1 MAWLVVGC
9 PRSEP
14 GSGPVAHHTSV
25 PLRSGHAMPQVR
37 QRRPS
42 TIGRVAGGERHLP
55 WWTPH
60 GGATIDEIETRTLE
74 EQDTAVV
81 RSRLD
86 ASELTSWLSGV
97 YGTLTLH
104 LQRIGV
110 PVIGQPFVRYHERG
124 RHLDVEAGLP
134 TAERITPKDE
144 VKLSSLPGGTVAT
157 IWHHGAP
164 EEADRAFEALET
176 WMQQR
181 GVEPLGAPWAVHH
194 IDPTALPERGS
205 WQTELIWPFRE

>member
-1 MAWLVVGC
+1 M
-9 PRSEP
+9 
-14 GSGPVAHHTSV
+14 
-25 PLRSGHAMPQVR
+25 
-37 QRRPS
+37 
-42 TIGRVAGGERHLP
+42 
-55 WWTPH
+55 
-60 GGATIDEIETRTLE
+60 DEIETRTLE

-110 PVIGQPFVRYHERG
+110 PVIGQPFVRYHELG
-124 RHLDVEAGLP
+124 LHLDVEAGLP
-134 TAERITPKDE
+134 TVERITPKGE

-157 IWHHGAP
+157 IWHHGTP
-164 EEADRAFEALET
+164 EDVGRALEALDA
-176 WMQQR
+176 WMDQR

-205 WQTELIWPFRE
+205 WTTEVMQPFRE